1 MTSPFRLC
9 ALVFGASV
17 LTATVVLEPT
27 TAQAI
32 IIWDWS
38 FTTDEAEQFGS
49 GTFTTD
55 GVVPTAGVT
64 YSITEISGTYNRGG
78 TAFSIIGL
86 ASSDSGAPGRANQ
99 FQWDGTSFSP
109 IIVQTRQSSSDAGGI
124 GFIVHTGTN
133 VGLVQ
138 NSPSLFGPAL
148 FQFTSFPGSDGL
160 ITSSSVAPVPGPL
173 PLFGAAA
180 AFHASRRLRR
190 RLKVTA

>member
-38 FTTDEAEQFGS
+38 FTTDEPEQFGS

-55 GVVPTAGVT
+55 GVVPTAGIT

-78 TAFSIIGL
+78 TAFPIIGL
-86 ASSDSGAPGRANQ
+86 ASSGFGSANQ

-109 IIVQTRQSSSDAGGI
+109 IIVQSLQLSSFEGGI
-124 GFIVHTGTN
+124 RFIVHTGTG
-133 VGLVQ
+133 VALALQ
-138 NSPSLFGPAL
+138 SSSLFGPAEAA
-148 FQFTSFPGSDGL
+148 FTTFPGRDGS